1 MTKGW
6 LDQVMRTW
14 LLDSV
19 GELPEA
25 GQGDIDDAVITY
37 SPVDSWDSNDTRP
50 RVMTYIRE
58 DSRILAD
65 QKRPAL
71 IRDILWLTVNG
82 ATIVN
87 CYRQPHYESPWTSL
101 LRRSAPEMTLVAGD
115 FNAKHYSWQTGR
127 LEGCGEDIATWA
139 AENGLNLLN
148 TADPEPAT
156 GAGQIGCQSCRS
168 PRTERNEKCAV
179 VADECPE
186 AAAEYRAIRRILP
199 LGFSQEAQLAR
210 RELQRVV
217 RHAKRQYW
225 RILIDGFSDSASVY
239 KAVRWLKSPGAFQ
252 PPPLQ
257 IVTMCTKHSW
267 TKRMC
272 WDTALLN
279 AARKLRCQKQKTPRS
294 GQATRLPAITVKL
307 LQAAWDI
314 TGGHV
319 RRLYQGCLTVGR
331 HPGVFREAEVAMIP
345 KPGKRNLSPP
355 RVWRPI
361 SLLYCPGEGLERM
374 IARQLACASIYYA
387 VLHPQQASALPKRSA
402 VDLVAVLT
410 PIELWDDSVL
420 KIQFWRIPRTLNA
433 IADDAAK
440 QAARKV
446 DGPDEYCEIKGVLT

>member
-1 MTKGW
+1 MMILSWNTHLGVPTRRLRVGGHLIYGGKCAFRAGMVPEERHSPHIECMPIGRQTYHENRSRGGNIKKDPSHKAAMNAALCLRSFVTHGPW
-6 LDQVMRTW
+6 EARMMA
-14 LLDSV
+14 LLVYRRVVYDTIV
-19 GELPEA
+19 GNFYCKSTRLRFELLEALHDERLPEA

-71 IRDILWLTVNG
+71 TRDIPWLTVNG

-168 PRTERNEKCAV
+168 RRTERNEKCAV
-179 VADECPE
+179 VADECPA

-199 LGFSQEAQLAR
+199 LGFSQEVQLAR

-217 RHAKRQYW
+217 RRAKRQYW
-225 RILIDGFSDSASVY
+225 RILIDGFSDGAAVY

-257 IVTMCTKHSW
+257 IGDDVYETQLDKANVLGHSTLERRTVADNIADPW
-267 TKRMC
+267 I
-272 WDTALLN
+272 LV
-279 AARKLRCQKQKTPRS
+279 
-294 GQATRLPAITVKL
+294 LPAQK
-307 LQAAWDI
+307 
-314 TGGHV
+314 
-319 RRLYQGCLTVGR
+319 
-331 HPGVFREAEVAMIP
+331 IP
-345 KPGKRNLSPP
+345 F
-355 RVWRPI
+355 
-361 SLLYCPGEGLERM
+361 
-374 IARQLACASIYYA
+374 AQ
-387 VLHPQQASALPKRSA
+387 
-402 VDLVAVLT
+402 
-410 PIELWDDSVL
+410 
-420 KIQFWRIPRTLNA
+420 
-433 IADDAAK
+433 
-440 QAARKV
+440 
-446 DGPDEYCEIKGVLT
+446 